1 MWSVTAN
8 VTKWPTAKGFDAM
21 TATLRPEGTASESV
35 DAMHHALAAV
45 HSALVL
51 LQIENL
57 LEIELQPNL
66 PGTTTEFPNWRQRLP
81 VTAAELGDH
90 PSVAAAAKGDG
101 GARALTLGTAAPRQ
115 GPKGGATDCD
125 RPTPIVWPGL
135 PLF

>member
-1 MWSVTAN
+1 MSLNVITAQDGVTLSDVVSYRERHKMAN
-8 VTKWPTAKGFDAM
+8 GVAGFDAM

-66 PGTTTEFPNWRQRLP
+66 PSTTTEFPNWRQRLP

-90 PSVAAAAKGDG
+90 PSVAAAAKVM
-101 GARALTLGTAAPRQ
+101 AAHGR
-115 GPKGGATDCD
+115 
-125 RPTPIVWPGL
+125 
-135 PLF
+135 